1 MRRVALFASLSTVFV
16 LISCNFHKQ
25 EKVEVQDYPTTNPV
39 VLDTVITK
47 DYVSQVKSIKN
58 IEIRAQEK
66 GYLDKI
72 LVDEGEYVKEGQL
85 LFQIKSQIYRAE
97 VAKAEAEVKQAQIE
111 LQNVETLA
119 TNNVVSNNEKKV
131 AIAQLDAAKS
141 ELKLANIHLSQTDI
155 RAPFSGVIDRI
166 PKKLG
171 SLIDEGDL
179 LTTLSD
185 NSNMYVYFNV
195 SESEYLNYEEKMKT
209 DKGMDVNLVLANN
222 QMFEN
227 KGKVETIEGEFNNE
241 TGNIAFRAKFPN
253 PKKLLRH
260 GETGKIRLTIPMK
273 KALIIPQ
280 KATYEIQDK
289 KYVFVVDS
297 KGIVHSR
304 NIEVSDNDL
313 PDLYIVV
320 KGLDSKDQILLEG
333 IQRVKEGDEV
343 NAKLIGP
350 IKVIDTLKLKAD

>member
-1 MRRVALFASLSTVFV
+1 MRRVALFTSLSTVLV
-16 LISCNFHKQ
+16 LISCNLHKQ

-39 VLDTVITK
+39 VLDTVLIK

-58 IEIRAQEK
+58 IEIRAQER
-66 GYLDKI
+66 GYLEKI

-85 LFQIKSQIYRAE
+85 LFRIKSQIYRAE
-97 VAKAEAEVKQAQIE
+97 VAKTEAEVKQAQIE

-119 TNNVVSNNEKKV
+119 TNNVVSNNEKEV

-141 ELKLANIHLSQTDI
+141 ELKLANIHLSQTEI

-171 SLIDEGDL
+171 SLINEGDL

-185 NSNMYVYFNV
+185 NSSMYVYFNV
-195 SESEYLNYEEKMKT
+195 SESEYLNYEEQLET
-209 DKGMDVNLVLANN
+209 EEGMSVDLALVNN
-222 QMFEN
+222 QMFGS
-227 KGKVETIEGEFNNE
+227 KGKVENIEGEFNSE

-253 PKKLLRH
+253 PNKLLRH
-260 GETGKIRLTIPMK
+260 GETGKVRLTIPID

-304 NIEVSDNDL
+304 NIEVSNNSL

-320 KGLDSKDQILLEG
+320 KGLDIKDQILLEG

-343 NAKLIGP
+343 KAKFIGP
-350 IKVIDTLKLKAD
+350 IKVIDSLKLKAD